1 MRLSN
6 GRAPKGLSLETQV
19 AVTSGSEGG
28 SGGGTVNLNVP
39 DIINLNLPDGGL
51 GEIALVVETTEFPEA
66 SGKYYAGTLRVDA
79 TYCGYSGKASVSVIL
94 DASGVLSI
102 PVALEANHSRTFT
115 SSR

>member
-1 MRLSN
+1 M
-6 GRAPKGLSLETQV
+6 SLETQV

-79 TYCGYSGKASVSVIL
+79 TDIAVTVEASVSVTFDTSGLTL
-94 DASGVLSI
+94 D
-102 PVALEANHSRTFT
+102 SRGA
-115 SSR
+115 